1 MLKQTPKEELLQL
14 LSKRYPSAQLSIV
27 ADLVTAKLLLMDT
40 TYGDEVMSKLQLL
53 LKPFDPSSAQVDLFL
68 CKEEEEKRGFTH
80 RKQVDSILSR
90 EDFMKLLS
98 NGQHILDL
106 GAGPNHGLFSHRL
119 QWYILYHAYDEKKLK
134 TEPIVLFKTLG
145 TDAFNDS
152 NSKARSMWDEIFDF
166 DDGTP
171 RLDAGSK
178 QEAEKLAR
186 YSSAEMTLKLL
197 CDGNVIKKG
206 PLVQELQLTRLR
218 YQTFGAEGIEN
229 LAEALRD
236 GIQMKY
242 MGTLDLSAKNIQD
255 KVNEYM
261 KPYANATVS
270 ELEKAYCLLNEKY
283 AEALQKIL
291 S

>member
-14 LSKRYPSAQLSIV
+14 LSKRYPSAQLSILE
-27 ADLVTAKLLLMDT
+27 DLVTAKLLLMDT
-40 TYGDEVMSKLQLL
+40 TYGDDVMSELQQK
-53 LKPFDPSSAQVDLFL
+53 LKPCDLYFSQVDLFL
-68 CKEEEEKRGFTH
+68 CDEEEKRRGFTH
-80 RKQVDSILSR
+80 RKEVDSILSR
-90 EDFMKLLS
+90 EAFLKLLS

-119 QWYILYHAYDEKKLK
+119 QWYILYHAYDEQKLK
-134 TEPIVLFKTLG
+134 TKPIELFKTLG
-145 TDAFNDS
+145 TEAFKDS
-152 NSKARSMWDEIFDF
+152 SSEARSMWDEIFDF
-166 DDGTP
+166 DDDTP

-218 YQTFGAEGIEN
+218 YRTFGAEGIEN
-229 LAEALRD
+229 LAKALRD

-242 MGTLDLSAKNIQD
+242 MSTLDLSAKNLQD
-255 KVNEYM
+255 MINEYL
-261 KPYANATVS
+261 KQFANATVA
-270 ELEKAYCLLNEKY
+270 ELENAYGLLNEEY
-283 AEALQKIL
+283 AKALQKIL